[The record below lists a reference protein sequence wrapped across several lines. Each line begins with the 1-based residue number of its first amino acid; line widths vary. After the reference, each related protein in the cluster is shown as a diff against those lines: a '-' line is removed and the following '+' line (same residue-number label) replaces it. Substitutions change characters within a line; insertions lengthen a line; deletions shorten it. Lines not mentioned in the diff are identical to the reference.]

1 MEEIAACAI
10 ALPDVSDPNR
20 RRWDSPLA
28 DYAAAMIY
36 KRVAYMAGH
45 GHRLADQN
53 RRFGG
58 GVG

>member
-1 MEEIAACAI
+1 MGEIAACAI
-10 ALPDVSDPNR
+10 ALPDVRDPKR
-20 RRWDSPLA
+20 RRWDAPLA

-36 KRVAYMAGH
+36 KLGADMVGH
-45 GHRLADQN
+45 GHGLADQN